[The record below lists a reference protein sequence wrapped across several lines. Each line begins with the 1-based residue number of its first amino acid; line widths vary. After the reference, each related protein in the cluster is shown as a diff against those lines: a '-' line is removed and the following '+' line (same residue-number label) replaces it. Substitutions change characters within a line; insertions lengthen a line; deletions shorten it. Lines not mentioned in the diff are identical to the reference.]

1 MNCRWVFWLDP
12 FFFLLVVDNL
22 VLVNHEIAASE
33 HSSQVY
39 GDTLGR
45 GGIGSYTLG
54 SVGGPQHPF
63 SGKEQCWGGGL
74 LGFAILRYGLIFSL
88 LAITSLALKK
98 SCHQRAGRKPVGIS
112 HCGKGFPLVP
122 LLPVGSLTSPLQV
135 FDLPSVA

>member
-39 GDTLGR
+39 GDTPGR

-63 SGKEQCWGGGL
+63 AGKKRCWGWGTFGICRFEIWPYL
-74 LGFAILRYGLIFSL
+74 QLVSHR
-88 LAITSLALKK
+88 SLALKK
-98 SCHQRAGRKPVGIS
+98 SCHQRTGRKPVEIS

-122 LLPVGSLTSPLQV
+122 LLPVRSLTSPLQM